1 MHHRSVPIRRIAA
14 AVPLL
19 LSAGSRVF
27 AQQQAITL
35 TDSSGS
41 NIGASLT
48 TLINW
53 LSTVLGAGLVAVG
66 VVIIGIRLAM
76 HDEKAL
82 QKGVWVVVG
91 GLIIF
96 LAGNIVKLLQFI
108 AGGRG

>member
-1 MHHRSVPIRRIAA
+1 MHHRSLHAARRIAA
-14 AVPLL
+14 AVPFVC
-19 LSAGSRVF
+19 AAVRAA
-27 AQQQAITL
+27 AQQQVLTL

-41 NIGASLT
+41 NIGSSLT